1 VQNLNQAAIQSEL
14 NAYQVRLQSYID
26 SPPSGATSTAG
37 EVIGN
42 QVIPQQTRSL
52 LESAAFHFP
61 PLLEKR

>member
-1 VQNLNQAAIQSEL
+1 VQNLNQAAIQNQL
-14 NAYQVRLQSYID
+14 NAYQARLQSYID
-26 SPPSGATSTAG
+26 STPSGATSTVG
-37 EVIGN
+37 EVIGK